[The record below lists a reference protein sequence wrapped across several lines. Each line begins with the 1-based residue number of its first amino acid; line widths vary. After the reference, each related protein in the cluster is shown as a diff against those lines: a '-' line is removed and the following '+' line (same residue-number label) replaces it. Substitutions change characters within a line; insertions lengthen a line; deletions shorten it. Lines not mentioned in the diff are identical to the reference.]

1 MRLNDPRVKGRF
13 ATTGMRATLVRVAML
28 ALLAGAPPA
37 LRAAD
42 HVVDFDRQVDFT
54 SLHTFTFR
62 TTTVLLKRP
71 EVDSPLVHRE
81 LTAAIRALLVS
92 KGLREVEQGADLLVD
107 WTIQGQRMAVNE
119 WGRAV
124 PLEVMRGGRQVPAD
138 HPWRDLPESFV
149 EGTLVLDLLQQSSG
163 LLVWRGV
170 YRNNERDSARFGH
183 NVAAYPKTLLAQ
195 FPPRHR

>member
-1 MRLNDPRVKGRF
+1 
-13 ATTGMRATLVRVAML
+13 MRASFVRAALL
-28 ALLAGAPPA
+28 ALLAAAPV

-42 HVVDFDRQVDFT
+42 HVVDFDHQVDFT
-54 SLHTFTFR
+54 SMHTFTMR
-62 TTTVLLKRP
+62 STTVLLKRP

-107 WTIQGQRMAVNE
+107 WTIQGQRMAINE

-124 PLEVMRGGRQVPAD
+124 PLDVMRGGRQVPAD
-138 HPWRDLPESFV
+138 HPWSNLPESFV
-149 EGTLVLDLLQQSSG
+149 EGTLVLDLLQQSTG

-170 YRNNERDSARFGH
+170 YRNNERDSAHFGH
-183 NVAAYPKTLLAQ
+183 DVVAYPKALLAQ
-195 FPPRHR
+195 FPPRRR